1 MKYTLSLLYIV
12 LAFFVS
18 AQEKP
23 KNNAAIKRFV
33 YQSNSQISKRVYD
46 SIYFDVTYTK
56 GKKWVFHFSQ
66 QSEENPMVSDDEY
79 QESYTFEIDPP
90 KGNRFTIA
98 DGEFVKHQVVYSRS
112 CFCPDAGPRQLYEGQ
127 IKGRRIRGNTWLVQ
141 FEGSIHP
148 RPGKDFAPYT
158 KTWKGYFKPNTIVY

>member
-23 KNNAAIKRFV
+23 KNNPAIKRFV

-98 DGEFVKHQVVYSRS
+98 DGEFVKHQVVYSGRAILSRTPLYINTAVKASWQIANLFLRS
-112 CFCPDAGPRQLYEGQ
+112 LSLC
-127 IKGRRIRGNTWLVQ
+127 
-141 FEGSIHP
+141 
-148 RPGKDFAPYT
+148 
-158 KTWKGYFKPNTIVY
+158 